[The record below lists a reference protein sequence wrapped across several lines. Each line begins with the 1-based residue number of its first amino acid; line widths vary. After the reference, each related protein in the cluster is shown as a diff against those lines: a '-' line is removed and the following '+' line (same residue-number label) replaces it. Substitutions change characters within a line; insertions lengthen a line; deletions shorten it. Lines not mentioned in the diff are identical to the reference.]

1 MWNTKNLMKA
11 TRKAALKLSFFL
23 LFSISGIA
31 KNIELETEKMR
42 KLAAE
47 LRCVVC
53 QNQSLLE
60 SDSQIAKDLKELIL
74 DMYLDGKNENEIKLF
89 LVNRYG
95 EFILFKPRVSA
106 GNIILWLAPVLS
118 FLVIS
123 LLALRKLRVFK
134 KEK

>member
-1 MWNTKNLMKA
+1 MLLIKKILII
-11 TRKAALKLSFFL
+11 FFL
-23 LFSISGIA
+23 LFSILGIT

-42 KLAAE
+42 MLAAE

-60 SDSQIAKDLKELIL
+60 SDSQIAKDLKEIIL
-74 DMYLDGKNENEIKLF
+74 DMYLSGKSESEIKLF

-95 EFILFKPRVSA
+95 EFILFKPAFSVENS
-106 GNIILWLAPVLS
+106 ILWLAPFLS
-118 FLVIS
+118 FLIIS
-123 LLALRKLRVFK
+123 LLALRKFRVFR

>member
-1 MWNTKNLMKA
+1 M
-11 TRKAALKLSFFL
+11 
-23 LFSISGIA
+23 
-31 KNIELETEKMR
+31 
-42 KLAAE
+42 
-47 LRCVVC
+47 
-53 QNQSLLE
+53 LE
-60 SDSQIAKDLKELIL
+60 SDSQIAKDLKEIIL
-74 DMYLDGKNENEIKLF
+74 DMYLSGKSESEIKSF

>member
-1 MWNTKNLMKA
+1 MLLIKNILIIF
-11 TRKAALKLSFFL
+11 LL
-23 LFSISGIA
+23 LFSILGIT

-123 LLALRKLRVFK
+123 LLALRKLRVFR

>member
-1 MWNTKNLMKA
+1 MLLIKK
-11 TRKAALKLSFFL
+11 KLIIFFL
-23 LFSISGIA
+23 LFSILGIT

-42 KLAAE
+42 ILASE

-60 SDSQIAKDLKELIL
+60 SDSQIAKDLKEIIL
-74 DMYLDGKNENEIKLF
+74 DMYLSGKSESEIKSF

-95 EFILFKPRVSA
+95 EFILFKPTFSVENS
-106 GNIILWLAPVLS
+106 ILWLAPFLS

-123 LLALRKLRVFK
+123 LLALRKLRVFR